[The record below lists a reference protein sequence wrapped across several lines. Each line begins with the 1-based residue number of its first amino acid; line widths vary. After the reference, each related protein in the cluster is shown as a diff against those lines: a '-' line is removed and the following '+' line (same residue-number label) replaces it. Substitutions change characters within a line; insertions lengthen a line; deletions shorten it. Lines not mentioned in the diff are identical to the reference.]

1 MRHLNKDIMTY
12 LEQLEEVE
20 HYSEAGSFRRY
31 KEVSKDLDYIIST
44 RHPLHVQQHLLNI
57 PNKVKEVAVGETKVS
72 LELEYDDETIG
83 VDFRLV
89 EPKPFIIPYST
100 LQVPKII
107 IFALDNLLKHKM
119 KK

>member
-44 RHPLHVQQHLLNI
+44 TPSSC
-57 PNKVKEVAVGETKVS
+57 T
-72 LELEYDDETIG
+72 TT
-83 VDFRLV
+83 
-89 EPKPFIIPYST
+89 PFKYS
-100 LQVPKII
+100 K
-107 IFALDNLLKHKM
+107 
-119 KK
+119 

>member
-31 KEVSKDLDYIIST
+31 KEVSKDLDYIIV

-57 PNKVKEVAVGETKVS
+57 PNKVKES
-72 LELEYDDETIG
+72 QLEKRKCHLNWNMMMK
-83 VDFRLV
+83 RLV
-89 EPKPFIIPYST
+89 
-100 LQVPKII
+100 
-107 IFALDNLLKHKM
+107 
-119 KK
+119 